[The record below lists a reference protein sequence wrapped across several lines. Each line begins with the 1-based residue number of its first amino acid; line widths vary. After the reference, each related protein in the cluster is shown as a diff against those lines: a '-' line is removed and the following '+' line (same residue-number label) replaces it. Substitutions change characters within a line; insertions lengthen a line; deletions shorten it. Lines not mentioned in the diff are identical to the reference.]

1 MPGLG
6 KGHFNG
12 SATDCLRLLLPVWFN
27 RCCRCE
33 IGMCGVSFRCCSFE
47 ELVNRHHKK
56 DIARFRKRDVADRIG
71 YRVRTLNNIDMIKR
85 IVQYFEK
92 RREMR
97 LRKWCAKLAVK
108 TYDVRYEYMYDAAN
122 KIYEWIKGLPE
133 SKS

>member
-33 IGMCGVSFRCCSFE
+33 IETCGVPFRCCSFE

-71 YRVRTLNNIDMIKR
+71 YRTRIILTLMKLHFISRMQLAFCILFTLMAIICFIGAFYKAFHVLTCCMNIVML
-85 IVQYFEK
+85 VVCYNEK
-92 RREMR
+92 S
-97 LRKWCAKLAVK
+97 W
-108 TYDVRYEYMYDAAN
+108 
-122 KIYEWIKGLPE
+122 
-133 SKS
+133 